1 MTPSCRRFVATAC
14 TALLCAGLLHPASAA
29 GRKGLLVGMTMTT
42 AEYADHFARFPGLI
56 DSVRVFSSGGPPAWT
71 DTRIL
76 QLKAQGIVPFI
87 SHKTYDPNAFKA
99 WLLAMPA
106 DLPMVYLAHCHECEA
121 DMPASTYIEHQRAY
135 WSVIQ
140 ALPASIRQRVKYGPI
155 QTKQWTENYSRS
167 YATYDP
173 GIGDFWG
180 VDAYVNTWGLAYPD
194 AATWLSKV
202 RAYDSGGRPKWL
214 PELGVICMPD
224 DADDSGRAAWIESV
238 ASILETDR
246 SFKLVLWWDTLGTP
260 GGEVDGVGTVRN
272 FRLNEKYTTAG
283 GTVPVKLSEKA
294 WRRFMRRNKP

>member
-1 MTPSCRRFVATAC
+1 MQRMTRTTVAAM
-14 TALLCAGLLHPASAA
+14 ALLSCSALPLAAQSA
-29 GRKGLLVGMTMTT
+29 GRKGLSVGLTM
-42 AEYADHFARFPGLI
+42 AAGEYADHFARFPNEI
-56 DSVRVFSSGGPPAWT
+56 DAVRVFSSGGPPPWT
-71 DTRIL
+71 DSRIQ

-87 SHKTYDPNAFKA
+87 SHKSYDPAAFRT

-121 DMPASTYIEHQRAY
+121 DLSAETYIAHQRAY
-135 WSVIQ
+135 WDVVQ

-155 QTKQWTENYSRS
+155 QTKQWTENDGRS

-194 AATWLSKV
+194 AATWLA
-202 RAYDSGGRPKWL
+202 RIRQYDTGGRRKWL
-214 PELGVICMPD
+214 PELGVICMPSD
-224 DADDSGRAAWIESV
+224 TDDSARAAWIDSV
-238 ASILETDR
+238 AKILQADR
-246 SFKLVLWWDTLGTP
+246 SFQLVLWWATMGTA

-283 GTVPVKLSEKA
+283 GTVPVTPSVKA
-294 WRRFMRRNKP
+294 WKRFMRRNGTP